1 VSRERR
7 GGPYAIP
14 GRRPVA
20 EALRAGRGLQE
31 VVVAGER
38 GDLGELAGAARQ
50 QKVRVRTAGPGEL
63 DALAEGVVHQGV
75 VALGDPP
82 RHLPLRDLAASGD
95 LLVMLDGITDPH
107 NLGAIARTA
116 EVAGAAGLILPK
128 RRAAHV
134 TPAAEKAAA
143 GAFSWLAVSV
153 VPNLVRALELL
164 AEAGFWSVGLA
175 GGAADDLWTSN
186 LLDGRVVLVV
196 GAEGPGLSRLVGER
210 VDGRVAI
217 PMAGHLDSLNASVAS
232 AVALFEVL
240 RRRRGTGERSAPTG

>member
-1 VSRERR
+1 VTRR
-7 GGPYAIP
+7 AGSGTAGHAIP

-20 EALRAGRGLQE
+20 EALRAGRGLRE

-38 GDLGELAGAARQ
+38 GELGDLAATARH
-50 QKVRVRTAGPGEL
+50 QKVGVRTAAPGEL

-82 RHLPLRDLAASGD
+82 RDLPLLELAATGD

-116 EVAGAAGLILPK
+116 EVAGAAGIILPK

-143 GAFSWLAVSV
+143 GAFSWLGVAI
-153 VPNLVRALELL
+153 VPNLVRALETL
-164 AEAGFWSVGLA
+164 AGAGFWSVGLA
-175 GGAADDLWTSN
+175 GEAPASLWASN
-186 LLDGRVVLVV
+186 LLEGRVVVV
-196 GAEGPGLSRLVGER
+196 IGAEGPGLSRLVGER
-210 VDGRVAI
+210 VDGLVSI
-217 PMAGHLDSLNASVAS
+217 PMRGRLDSLNASVA
-232 AVALFEVL
+232 AAIALFEVV
-240 RRRRGTGERSAPTG
+240 RRRA